1 MKKLLI
7 IILTQCLYINFL
19 TAKTNLEY
27 IQSRSHVDLT
37 ISHSFHGKLQITHL
51 SGPLKLKS
59 NIMPSFGFAV
69 KYNYYLHKNIYCIIG
84 FAFENI
90 PTQFHWDFGTY
101 KNYFPEKFK
110 DYGFEKNQKNSHF
123 FLNRSFPV
131 GVGTTLIIK
140 KKQHVFLELILNN
153 VINGDR
159 RLGSE
164 NVYTNIGTEIT
175 YFTSV
180 IENIG
185 KYKYAPEFGFNIGY
199 AKKLR
204 SGDFFKMSIL
214 ANICLTPT
222 LEGEYFFM
230 NVGKDH
236 DSYGLIDYK
245 NNFWAIQMSYTLN
258 YKRIKKVKRISEI

>member
-1 MKKLLI
+1 
-7 IILTQCLYINFL
+7 
-19 TAKTNLEY
+19 
-27 IQSRSHVDLT
+27 VDLT

-59 NIMPSFGFAV
+59 NIMPSLGFAV
-69 KYNYYLHKNIYCIIG
+69 KYDYYLHKNIYCIIG

-164 NVYTNIGTEIT
+164 NVYTNINTHTHKPNDTLTHTYHNNINIPHMYNHNNTYDIT
-175 YFTSV
+175 YINNNTNTHTH
-180 IENIG
+180 ILNDTHPLTYCHNIN
-185 KYKYAPEFGFNIGY
+185 KYN
-199 AKKLR
+199 
-204 SGDFFKMSIL
+204 
-214 ANICLTPT
+214 T
-222 LEGEYFFM
+222 
-230 NVGKDH
+230 
-236 DSYGLIDYK
+236 
-245 NNFWAIQMSYTLN
+245 NNHN
-258 YKRIKKVKRISEI
+258 N